1 MQKGVEKVYV
11 KNRDS
16 RATPISTLFLVF
28 PLFKYIYIYYFS
40 CFYGWVWVSICF
52 LEYIQVVSGI
62 ASKASFKLVWKA
74 LVPESTY

>member
-28 PLFKYIYIYYFS
+28 PLFKYIYIFTI
-40 CFYGWVWVSICF
+40 FR
-52 LEYIQVVSGI
+52 
-62 ASKASFKLVWKA
+62 ASTVEF
-74 LVPESTY
+74 E